1 LGLEENV
8 KKGVGLV
15 QIFFGNGREE
25 GRGEEGMMRCNLV
38 NPLPSMHFPLLWWVY
53 SNFEDF
59 FKQTAFKKRRNT

>member
-25 GRGEEGMMRCNLV
+25 GRG
-38 NPLPSMHFPLLWWVY
+38 
-53 SNFEDF
+53 
-59 FKQTAFKKRRNT
+59 KRRGGDDAM